1 MNNLFFNSLN
11 IIILIKEKKEMKWML
26 VNKQL
31 YIEIRIHILN

>member
-26 VNKQL
+26 FNKQL